1 MQPRFWDEHL
11 RFALR
16 RGRCGFR
23 ECSDYASSCKGFW
36 QTEAA
41 RDEVFLLGWRS
52 RRTGWNGTP
61 TRNLQLYVKHAN
73 LMSTWEPIYGK
84 SLCIESLHD
93 RVHRVALDSLGAI
106 TLHCRIRFARK
117 TLSARASSCSTH
129 KLFLLVNAC
138 VSGPQIFSIYVRP
151 SIISNGAD
159 MYIYTHTLMYNHHFR
174 YTSYMIFYLGIWLS
188 ILFI

>member
-1 MQPRFWDEHL
+1 MTVFNDG
-11 RFALR
+11 FAKKSEGLH
-16 RGRCGFR
+16 
-23 ECSDYASSCKGFW
+23 
-36 QTEAA
+36 AA
-41 RDEVFLLGWRS
+41 KVLGWALEICSASRAMRIPRVQWL

-151 SIISNGAD
+151 SIIII
-159 MYIYTHTLMYNHHFR
+159 MVRICIYIYTYINVQSSFQVYILYDLLLRNLVQ
-174 YTSYMIFYLGIWLS
+174 YTIYII
-188 ILFI
+188 IN